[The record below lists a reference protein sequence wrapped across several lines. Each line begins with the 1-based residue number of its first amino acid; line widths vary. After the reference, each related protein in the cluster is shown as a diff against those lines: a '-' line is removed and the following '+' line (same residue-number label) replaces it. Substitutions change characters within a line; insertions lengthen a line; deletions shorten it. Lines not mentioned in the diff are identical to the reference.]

1 MTGGAGFA
9 RDAINSLRRNRALLK
24 KRKKMAD
31 NPYSKEHGTAP
42 KVDNY
47 DELQQWK
54 IALQKSRRK
63 TSRRV
68 VGTLVIVVLLLL
80 AYFVIFGV

>member
-1 MTGGAGFA
+1 MTGGAGFV
-9 RDAINSLRRNRALLK
+9 RDSMNSLRRNRALLK

-31 NPYSKEHGTAP
+31 NPYSKEHGTSP

-54 IALQKSRRK
+54 IELQKRRRK
-63 TSRRV
+63 TAIKV
-68 VGTLVIVVLLLL
+68 VGTLVIVTLLLL